1 MTRDYEL
8 QLPQNYQMQS
18 YAQGSEVQGIDS
30 WLDLTNE
37 LTAVQNSVRMQ
48 TSNWEVRSLKIRDLI
63 DRKMGYQIQFE
74 AVSGEGIRLMFNRF
88 YLFGDIKEERIL
100 LTSNG
105 SEVQVYHDTVSRNG
119 GLVSQDPNR
128 LESILSESQ
137 KLLKERN
144 SL

>member
-37 LTAVQNSVRMQ
+37 LTAVPNSVRMQ

-105 SEVQVYHDTVSRNG
+105 SEVQVYHDTEPRNG